1 MIQKYKYIVYQHKF
15 HYIDTGLGITI
26 LIIFKQIC
34 DVHKKDPGTK
44 RRSEV
49 YYFVTHMMYGRNM
62 TN

>member
-1 MIQKYKYIVYQHKF
+1 MVQIYKYIVYQHIV
-15 HYIDTGLGITI
+15 HYIDIGLGITI

-34 DVHKKDPGTK
+34 DVHKKDPDTK

-49 YYFVTHMMYGRNM
+49 YDFVTHMMYGRNM